1 MFHST
6 RHPIDTLIS
15 IKLDGKRL
23 VPVDYVRY
31 LGMYIDKRL
40 DWDVHIHHMC
50 KKLSRANGILSK
62 LRHNTHREVC
72 LIVYYA
78 IFFSHLIYGCNI
90 WGLTTEENLKKVLQ
104 RKCVRIITISDV
116 DSHANTLFI
125 DLKLL
130 KVRDVFLFFLYL
142 YLSEKDKMAH
152 IFLKQRILAQ
162 TDILNVTHIHLTQ
175 QNGFVRHYH

>member
-1 MFHST
+1 MQKTELILFHST

-23 VPVDYVRY
+23 VPVDYVKY

-116 DSHANTLFI
+116 DSHALFI
-125 DLKLL
+125 YRSKITESPGC
-130 KVRDVFLFFLYL
+130 FLFFYTYICLRRTRW
-142 YLSEKDKMAH
+142 
-152 IFLKQRILAQ
+152 RIY
-162 TDILNVTHIHLTQ
+162 
-175 QNGFVRHYH
+175 F